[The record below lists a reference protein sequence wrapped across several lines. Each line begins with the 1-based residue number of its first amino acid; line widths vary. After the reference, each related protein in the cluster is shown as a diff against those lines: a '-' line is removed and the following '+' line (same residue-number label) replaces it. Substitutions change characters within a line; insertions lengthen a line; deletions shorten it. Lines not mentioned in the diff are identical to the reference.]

1 MKENLFFS
9 NAKMCRYIR
18 KTKKANSRATLLG
31 LDVGRI
37 FVGSAVS
44 DRTLSSTKP
53 YSTYILKSGT
63 DLKYYPR
70 TPEEFNLNT
79 EFFIVLEKLILEQ
92 KIKGLVI
99 GYPLQNNKPVKIFF

>member
-18 KTKKANSRATLLG
+18 KIKKANSRATLLG

-37 FVGSAVS
+37 FVGTAVS
-44 DRTLSSTKP
+44 DKILSSTKP
-53 YSTYILKSGT
+53 INTYILKSGN

-70 TPEEFNLNT
+70 TPEEFNLNI
-79 EFFIVLEKLILEQ
+79 EFFLNLDKLILEQ
-92 KIKGLVI
+92 RVKGLVI
-99 GYPLQNNKPVKIFF
+99 GYPLQNNNPVKIYF